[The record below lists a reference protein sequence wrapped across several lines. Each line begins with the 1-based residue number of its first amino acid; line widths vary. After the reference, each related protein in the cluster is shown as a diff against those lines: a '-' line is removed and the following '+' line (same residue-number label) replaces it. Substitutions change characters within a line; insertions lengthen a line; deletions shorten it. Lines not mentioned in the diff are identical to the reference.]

1 MRGRAACR
9 PVGAPSPHEHA
20 WRPVV
25 TAYTRRHYSDVC
37 GHWAGLLRGPPANLS
52 AICLRAYIKTLWRD
66 AAADALVRHAST
78 TVRCSFRATHGAD
91 RHSYAIYLSIPST
104 CLMLSHNASWHSLRL
119 HVRRAFKSTRDSIHM
134 PEAITNSCTARKFTE
149 TFWQCCSQARRATSG
164 VNSPGYT
171 NSETSIGH
179 STSNSR
185 RRECIFNIFF
195 RFICKIMLHGFKD
208 K

>member
-1 MRGRAACR
+1 MKHWHVWGGRAACR

-119 HVRRAFKSTRDSIHM
+119 HVRRAFVSPQETQSIC
-134 PEAITNSCTARKFTE
+134 PRRSRTA
-149 TFWQCCSQARRATSG
+149 ARLA
-164 VNSPGYT
+164 
-171 NSETSIGH
+171 
-179 STSNSR
+179 NSR
-185 RRECIFNIFF
+185 KHSDSVVHKLGVQLPGSTAQVTLILKRV
-195 RFICKIMLHGFKD
+195 
-208 K
+208 